1 MDETENLPSKLAAQS
16 LASAA
21 GKPSNLV
28 ARGMFAVLANKQQVL
43 TKRNDARYRQ
53 AREVYDRLTD
63 DGYSW
68 RDGHLK
74 SDASLIEALET
85 LLQLA
90 DEGYGKAYFP
100 LSTLCTLQN
109 LYLGEASIKDKLVK
123 AERFHK
129 PAFDWLHANQ
139 HLNDPEIWHD
149 LGALYVG
156 NDADHA
162 IHWFQKAADV
172 GDVRSMWGLVGA
184 YEYLEEW
191 DQARYWQIEA
201 AEAGHENAQDGLKVQ
216 HERCELDID
225 DEQVFNWYVWSAEQ
239 GHVWAQLFLAE
250 AYRYGGGN
258 PDGHGHGVDPDEAE
272 AVHWYMQAANQGEH
286 HAQLQLGKM
295 FWEGR
300 LVVGGVEPDDAQAKH
315 WLEKSAE
322 NGDPESQYE
331 LGRFLFE
338 RAGKDEE
345 QLAAQWIQSAADQ
358 GYGPAQY
365 FIVNDK
371 GITFDVTD
379 EQCQELFDQA
389 FSWYEEH
396 AKFGG
401 MELRLDY
408 ALIHLDKWNSSYNES
423 YRADRFIG
431 MDLLK
436 EIASEPIL
444 LDYETGRPFAN
455 DVQGR
460 ASRRLGNELLK
471 LSPAP
476 EEVAEAILWLGQAAD
491 LGDILACRTLGDL
504 YFLGHTGGKSA
515 AKQGRL
521 PPARIEPD
529 KQAAIAWY
537 ERGIAMGDRST
548 AYDLGKL
555 YLTVEHLD
563 QNLELAEKWLLH
575 SAMAG
580 YDSAKI
586 TLGVEYA
593 SGLRLRQD
601 ADAAIYWLES
611 AAETHPARLRLAEI
625 YLDGKAVPKNFA
637 EAIKWLTYAAD
648 VGFWRNQAMK
658 IMVKSCF
665 DGRINA
671 AEESAAQA
679 WLLQMAATAHELVAD
694 AEDPQYGSHALQLAE
709 LYELG
714 LGVAQDTE
722 KTVYWY
728 KQSGLPLAQTRLRE
742 LGIDWKPPDAP

>member
-53 AREVYDRLTD
+53 AREVYNRLTD

-74 SDASLIEALET
+74 SDASLVEMLET

-100 LSTLCTLQN
+100 LSTLCTLQA
-109 LYLGEASIKDKLVK
+109 LYCGGTSIKDKLVK

-162 IHWFQKAADV
+162 IHWFQKAAGV

-191 DQARYWQIEA
+191 DQARYWQIKA
-201 AEAGHENAQDGLKVQ
+201 AEAGHENAQVGLKVQ
-216 HERCELDID
+216 HDHDGLDID
-225 DEQVFNWYVWSAEQ
+225 DEQVFNWYVWSAEH

-250 AYRYGGGN
+250 AYHHGGGN
-258 PDGHGHGVDPDEAE
+258 PDGHGHGVDQDVVE

-300 LVVGGVEPDDAQAKH
+300 LEVGGVEPDDAQAKH

-331 LGRFLFE
+331 LGLFLYE
-338 RAGKDEE
+338 RTEQGKEE
-345 QLAAQWIQSAADQ
+345 EGFALQLIQRAADQ

-365 FIVNDK
+365 FIVSDA
-371 GITFDVTD
+371 GTSFDVTD
-379 EQCQELFDQA
+379 EQYQELFDQA
-389 FSWYEEH
+389 FSWHEEH
-396 AKFGG
+396 AKYGG

-408 ALIHLDKWNSSYNES
+408 ALMHLDLWNSSWNES
-423 YRADRFIG
+423 YLADRFIG
-431 MDLLK
+431 VDLLK
-436 EIASEPIL
+436 EIATEPIP

-455 DVQGR
+455 GVQGR
-460 ASRRLGNELLK
+460 ASRRLGIELLK

-476 EEVAEAILWLGQAAD
+476 DEVADAIRWLEQAAD
-491 LGDILACRTLGDL
+491 LGDGQACEELAHLYLCGHSGVIHRLEPQAKLVEIDL
-504 YFLGHTGGKSA
+504 
-515 AKQGRL
+515 
-521 PPARIEPD
+521 
-529 KQAAIAWY
+529 QAAVHWCGRAILLDQTRA
-537 ERGIAMGDRST
+537 
-548 AYDLGKL
+548 AYHFGR
-555 YLTVEHLD
+555 YLLEGEHLPQD
-563 QNLELAEKWLLH
+563 LALAEDWLLQ
-575 SAMAG
+575 AANAG
-580 YDSAKI
+580 NDSAQML
-586 TLGVEYA
+586 LGAEYA
-593 SGLRLRQD
+593 SGKRFARNNEL
-601 ADAAIYWLES
+601 AMHWYKKAIEKGRW
-611 AAETHPARLRLAEI
+611 PAMYRLAHMLEI
-625 YLDGKAVPKNFA
+625 GSDF
-637 EAIKWLTYAAD
+637 EQAISLYKQAAD
-648 VGFWRNQAMK
+648 KGHSPSQ
-658 IMVKSCF
+658 
-665 DGRINA
+665 
-671 AEESAAQA
+671 Q
-679 WLLQMAATAHELVAD
+679 
-694 AEDPQYGSHALQLAE
+694 
-709 LYELG
+709 
-714 LGVAQDTE
+714 
-722 KTVYWY
+722 
-728 KQSGLPLAQTRLRE
+728 RLDE
-742 LGIDWKPPDAP
+742 LGINWKTT

>member
-16 LASAA
+16 LASAV
-21 GKPSNLV
+21 GKRGNLA

-53 AREVYDRLTD
+53 AREVYNRLTD

-74 SDASLIEALET
+74 SDASLVEALES

-100 LSTLCTLQN
+100 LSTLCTLQA
-109 LYLGEASIKDKLVK
+109 LYCGETSIKDKLVK

-129 PAFDWLHANQ
+129 PAFDWLHANE

-172 GDVRSMWGLVGA
+172 GDVQSMWGLVGA

-191 DQARYWQIEA
+191 DQARYWQIKA

-216 HERCELDID
+216 HDHGGLDID
-225 DEQVFNWYVWSAEQ
+225 DEQVFNWYVWSAEN

-250 AYRYGGGN
+250 AYRYGGGS
-258 PDGHGHGVDPDEAE
+258 PDGHGHGLDQDVVE

-286 HAQLQLGKM
+286 HAQLQLGNI

-300 LVVGGVEPDDAQAKH
+300 LEIGGVEPDDAQAKH

-331 LGRFLFE
+331 LGLFLYE
-338 RAGKDEE
+338 RTEQGKEE
-345 QLAAQWIQSAADQ
+345 EGFALQLIQRAADQ

-365 FIVNDK
+365 FIISDA
-371 GITFDVTD
+371 GTSFDVTD
-379 EQCQELFDQA
+379 EQYQELFDQA

-408 ALIHLDKWNSSYNES
+408 ALMHLDKWNSSYNGT

-455 DVQGR
+455 HVQGR

-471 LSPAP
+471 LSPPP
-476 EEVAEAILWLGQAAD
+476 EEVAEAILWLAQAAD
-491 LGDILACRTLGDL
+491 LGDISACRTLGDL
-504 YFLGHTGGKSA
+504 YLLGHTGGKSA

-521 PPARIEPD
+521 PPALIEPD

-537 ERGIAMGDRST
+537 ERSIAMGDRST
-548 AYDLGKL
+548 AYDLGSL
-555 YLTVEHLD
+555 YLAGEHLD
-563 QNLELAEKWLLH
+563 QDLHLAEKWLLH
-575 SAMAG
+575 AAMEG
-580 YDSAKI
+580 YDPARI

-593 SGLRLRQD
+593 SGLRLQQN
-601 ADAAIYWLES
+601 AGAAIHWLEL
-611 AAETHPARLRLAEI
+611 AAERFPARLRLAEI
-625 YLDGKAVPKNFA
+625 YLDGKIVPQNFA
-637 EAIKWLTYAAD
+637 VGINWLTRAAD
-648 VGFWRNQAMK
+648 VGSYRNQAMK
-658 IMVKSCF
+658 IVAKKCF
-665 DGRINA
+665 GGQFSA
-671 AEESAAQA
+671 AEESAAQE
-679 WLLQMAATAHELVAD
+679 WLLQMAAKAHESVTD
-694 AEDPQYGSHALQLAE
+694 MGHVQYDSHALHLAE

-714 LGVAQDTE
+714 LGVAQDKE
-722 KTVYWY
+722 KAIYWY
-728 KQSGLPLAQTRLRE
+728 KQSGLPLARTRLRE
-742 LGIDWKPPDAP
+742 LGIDWETA